1 MHLYFRVGL
10 WVGAGT
16 VAAGGEH
23 PETPHAAASTVNS
36 GISGSST
43 AVHWSSR
50 RLGGRCRTSWSR
62 RRWRYCWTAP
72 ATRFW
77 LSARTASDAGQCL
90 LRNYSGPLG
99 TRHMWRYN
107 HRESSHRRH
116 PASTYTTLSQR
127 RHPTSTYTTSPLS
140 RACAPGRDATVTKL
154 LLPPLLT
161 TRNLTT
167 VLLQVWPT

>member
-16 VAAGGEH
+16 VAAGEEH

-50 RLGGRCRTSWSR
+50 RPGGRCRTSWSR

-90 LRNYSGPLG
+90 LRMYSGPLG
-99 TRHMWRYN
+99 TRHMWHYN
-107 HRESSHRRH
+107 HRN
-116 PASTYTTLSQR
+116 
-127 RHPTSTYTTSPLS
+127 HPTGGTLQAPTPPRRF
-140 RACAPGRDATVTKL
+140 RAHAPRGVM
-154 LLPPLLT
+154 PPLLCSCCHFS
-161 TRNLTT
+161 
-167 VLLQVWPT
+167 